1 MWPIIIAC
9 VVVAGI
15 LAGWWWMRRRN
26 AAPKSRLI
34 SFVAL
39 LREPQSLEP
48 IYIATAAN
56 KAWDADLGDGTTEGD
71 DGFVVGGAEITS
83 MVKFR
88 ERMLIVNNFPSPYVD
103 DPEEAAQSII
113 DLRLRRLFAE
123 HTAWLSCDAL
133 GVESTDSEDTIRDWY
148 RTVGS
153 LLSELI
159 DDNCLA
165 IYLPDSDQIYAYSP
179 ETLEMLRSDDP
190 FAALFENA
198 EVPVVAIAE
207 DSPAMLKAV
216 EVARQRWPEFVAAFE
231 ERAGTNYAVKAPI
244 TRKGNTEFI
253 WVQVTAIENDVIFG
267 ELGNEPANLPGLRL
281 GSRVRTSVEDVND
294 WGYLSAT
301 EEFIGGFTVK
311 AVMEAARK
319 QQKKS

>member
-1 MWPIIIAC
+1 MWPITVAC
-9 VVVAGI
+9 VVVAGV
-15 LAGWWWMRRRN
+15 LAGWWWLRRRN
-26 AAPKSRLI
+26 AQTKGRLI

-39 LREPQSLEP
+39 LREPQSLEA
-48 IYIATAAN
+48 IYIATAAR
-56 KAWDADLGDGTTEGD
+56 KAWDADLGDGTTEGE
-71 DGFVVGGAEITS
+71 DGFVIGEAEITS
-83 MVKFR
+83 LIQFR
-88 ERMLIVNNFPSPYVD
+88 DRKLLVNNFPVPYVE
-103 DPEEAAQSII
+103 DPEEAAEAII

-133 GVESTDSEDTIRDWY
+133 GAETTDSEDTIRDWY

-165 IYLPDSDQIYAYSP
+165 VYLPDSDQIFAYSP
-179 ETLEMLRSDDP
+179 ETLELLRSDDP
-190 FAALFENA
+190 FAALNENA
-198 EVPVVAIAE
+198 EVPVVAVSE

-231 ERAGTNYAVKAPI
+231 ERAGTSFAVKAPI

-253 WVQVTAIENDVIFG
+253 WVQVTAIENDIILG
-267 ELGNEPANLPGLRL
+267 ELGNEPANLPGLKL

-294 WGYLSAT
+294 WGYVSPT
-301 EEFIGGFTVK
+301 EEFVGCFTVK

-319 QQKKS
+319 QQKK

>member
-26 AAPKSRLI
+26 AAPKGRLI

-103 DPEEAAQSII
+103 DPEVAARSII

-123 HTAWLSCDAL
+123 
-133 GVESTDSEDTIRDWY
+133 
-148 RTVGS
+148 
-153 LLSELI
+153 
-159 DDNCLA
+159 
-165 IYLPDSDQIYAYSP
+165 
-179 ETLEMLRSDDP
+179 
-190 FAALFENA
+190 
-198 EVPVVAIAE
+198 
-207 DSPAMLKAV
+207 
-216 EVARQRWPEFVAAFE
+216 
-231 ERAGTNYAVKAPI
+231 
-244 TRKGNTEFI
+244 RK
-253 WVQVTAIENDVIFG
+253 
-267 ELGNEPANLPGLRL
+267 P
-281 GSRVRTSVEDVND
+281 
-294 WGYLSAT
+294 
-301 EEFIGGFTVK
+301 
-311 AVMEAARK
+311 
-319 QQKKS
+319 

>member
-1 MWPIIIAC
+1 MQ
-9 VVVAGI
+9 
-15 LAGWWWMRRRN
+15 N
-26 AAPKSRLI
+26 ESRLI

-39 LREPQSLEP
+39 LKEPQALEA
-48 IYIATAAN
+48 IYIATAAR

-71 DGFVVGGAEITS
+71 DGFVVGGADITS
-83 MVKFR
+83 MIKFGD
-88 ERMLIVNNFPSPYVD
+88 RMMIVNNFPCPYVE

-133 GVESTDSEDTIRDWY
+133 GAESTDSEDTIRDWY
-148 RTVGS
+148 RTVGA

-190 FAALFENA
+190 YAALYDNA
-198 EVPVVAIAE
+198 EVPVVAIAD
-207 DSPAMLKAV
+207 DSPAMLMSV
-216 EVARQRWPEFVAAFE
+216 EIARQRWPEFVSAFE
-231 ERAGTNYAVKAPI
+231 ERAGTSFTVKAPI
-244 TRKGNTEFI
+244 SRKGNTEYI
-253 WVQVTAIENDVIFG
+253 WLQVTAIENDVIYG

-281 GSRVRTSVEDVND
+281 GSRVKTTVEDVND
-294 WGYLSAT
+294 WSYVSPK
-301 EEFIGGFTVK
+301 EELMGGFTVK
-311 AVMEAARK
+311 AVLEAARR